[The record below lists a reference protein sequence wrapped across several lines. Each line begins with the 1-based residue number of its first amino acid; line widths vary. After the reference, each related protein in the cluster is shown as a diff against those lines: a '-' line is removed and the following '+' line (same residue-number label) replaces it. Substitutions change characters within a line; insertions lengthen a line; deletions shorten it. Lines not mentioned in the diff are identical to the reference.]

1 MIGHG
6 SLSIYV
12 QSLRA
17 RLAED
22 LRKGHKK
29 VCSVCNDILAKSDP
43 HPRGDCDREVVRR
56 IMRS

>member
-1 MIGHG
+1 MIGHR

-17 RLAED
+17 RLAEN
-22 LRKGHKK
+22 LRKGHLK
-29 VCSVCNDILAKSDP
+29 VCPICNGIFAKSDL

-56 IMRS
+56 VMKS